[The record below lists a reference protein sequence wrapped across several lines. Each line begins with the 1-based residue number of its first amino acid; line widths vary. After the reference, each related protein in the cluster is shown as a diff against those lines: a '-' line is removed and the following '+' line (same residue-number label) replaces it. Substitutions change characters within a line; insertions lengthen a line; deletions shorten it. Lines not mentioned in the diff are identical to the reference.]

1 MASSLEDDLCCPV
14 CTDIYIDPVLLSCSH
29 SFCKSCVQ
37 RSWASQGSRVCPICR
52 RTNPQ
57 EEPPVNRVLRNL
69 CERFVQERSQRGAL
83 CRLHGDKLRLF
94 CHDDKAL
101 VCFTCRDSR
110 LHKGQRFSP
119 FGEVAADRKEE
130 LKVKLSPLKKKLEVF
145 KKQKLACDETAKHIK
160 TQVQHTEKQIKK
172 EFEELHQFL
181 RDEEAAR
188 IAALRKEEEQ
198 KSKTMKEKIDKM
210 NREIT
215 FLSDTIRVMQKKMQ
229 ADDITFL
236 QNYKRTVEQ
245 TWLQGPNSHIGA
257 LINVAK
263 HLGNLKF
270 RVWEKMKTIVQYTPV
285 ILDPNTAY
293 PELILSEDLTS
304 VRLGNDIQ
312 QLPDNPERFDY
323 RQCLLGSEGFNSGTH
338 CWDVEVA
345 YEGTFWSVGV
355 ILESIPRK
363 GEGNSLIGDWSVT
376 YMDSQ
381 LYQWSTPQHPTI
393 LTLARRPK
401 RIRVQLDWNRG
412 MLTFSDSD
420 SNTHL
425 HTFRHTFTERVFPYL
440 CTNNKVSP
448 LRILPVKT
456 SVKVEQH
463 SYQANTLAATIARAI
478 REA

>member
-1 MASSLEDDLCCPV
+1 MASSLEEELCCPV
-14 CTDIYIDPVLLSCSH
+14 CTDIYTDPVLLSCSH
-29 SFCKSCVQ
+29 TFCKSCVQ

-57 EEPPVNRVLRNL
+57 EEPPVNLVLRNL
-69 CERFVQERSQRGAL
+69 CERFVQERSKRGAV
-83 CRLHGDKLRLF
+83 CSFHGDALRLF

-110 LHKGQRFSP
+110 LHKGHNFSP
-119 FGEVAADRKEE
+119 VDEAAADRKEE

-210 NREIT
+210 NREILS
-215 FLSDTIRVMQKKMQ
+215 LSDTIRVMQKKMQ

-236 QNYKRTVEQ
+236 QNYKSMTEQ
-245 TWLQGPNSHIGA
+245 TWLQGSDTQLRA
-257 LINVAK
+257 LIDVAK

-270 RVWEKMKTIVQYTPV
+270 RVWERMRKIAQYTPV
-285 ILDPNTAY
+285 ILDPNTAH
-293 PELILSEDLTS
+293 PDLILSEDLTS
-304 VRLGNDIQ
+304 VRLGDIE
-312 QLPDNPERFDY
+312 LLFVDNPERFNIY
-323 RQCLLGSEGFNSGTH
+323 HILLGSEGYNSGTH
-338 CWDVEVA
+338 YWDVEVS
-345 YEGTFWSVGV
+345 YGEGICWNVGV
-355 ILESIPRK
+355 MLESIPRK
-363 GEGNSLIGDWSVT
+363 AQSNSLVGAWCMSYANGD
-376 YMDSQ
+376 
-381 LYQWSTPQHPTI
+381 LCQWATPQPKHI
-393 LTLARRPK
+393 LTLTQKPT
-401 RIRVQLDWNRG
+401 RIRVKLDWSRG
-412 MLTFSDSD
+412 MLSFFDSD

-425 HTFRHTFTERVFPYL
+425 HTFRHYFTERVFPYL

-448 LRILPVKT
+448 LRVLPVKT
-456 SVKVEQH
+456 SVRVEQH
-463 SYQANTLAATIARAI
+463 S
-478 REA
+478 